1 MAKPKTT
8 VLHSKVVPE
17 QPANDKT
24 LTNHIND
31 KSVHINS
38 DMIDAMTYS
47 IASLNDHV
55 KDQTIHITSKEREDW
70 NSKETPNGAQ
80 SKANKVLAKLESH
93 KTDQTIH
100 VTKQEKIILKDKY
113 TKAETR
119 NLLKHALTGLKF
131 MPSVSNKIEL
141 ERKYPNPEFNT
152 CVYCRFEKITVIY
165 NGQAWVEFNALFTP
179 EVTSEFDGFM
189 TSDDKVKLDSIE
201 EGANNY
207 IHPDNVDIRHVSDSQ
222 IDYWNNKAENV
233 VVSTSKDGL
242 MSSLDKVKLDSIE
255 EGANNYIHPEKHLPS
270 IIEEDSTHRFVTE
283 DQINNWGSKA
293 TVDFV
298 TTEDAK
304 VLSMAKAIVD
314 SKISTLLN
322 SSSDQLQVL
331 RSLSFELKEDTT
343 VKQFLDLYNECAK
356 SSELTNHMND
366 KCHMTQEDRYLL
378 NNVSS
383 ALKTGLNPEWED
395 VHNRPESLPANG
407 GNADTVGGYTAQE
420 LLDNKDFYD
429 FIIKPSTLNFED
441 LGKGNVLIKKG
452 SYFIVEDDEL
462 TIKTSG
468 STISGVGILTEMLGI
483 SIRIIGNNN
492 TIQNI
497 KFDSPNDKIVNKTCI
512 YVEGDYNT
520 IKSNTICNYDR
531 AIVIEGSNNIIE
543 SNTVKSCK
551 TGIRLTTGIN
561 SNAENKVVTNTV
573 KNCDLGIVLTST
585 NNILSKNYV
594 CKNNVDECNTGIL
607 LTNSINNSTR
617 TTSNIISENIVSRAN
632 GFSLNQH
639 PIVSDFSSKNMISS
653 NITLGK
659 QINALNDILLNN
671 IY

>member
-17 QPANDKT
+17 QPDDKT

-47 IASLNDHV
+47 IALLNDQV

-93 KTDQTIH
+93 KADQTIH
-100 VTKQEKIILKDKY
+100 VTKQEKFILKDKY

-561 SNAENKVVTNTV
+561 SNAENKVVTNIV